1 MVDLANCERGSLVLE
16 DMMRTSKQVLHGPH
30 ARYSNAASTAALP
43 SFHAVLRTLTLVAAF
58 AFIGA
63 CVFGAI

>member
-1 MVDLANCERGSLVLE
+1 
-16 DMMRTSKQVLHGPH
+16 MRTSKQVLHVPQARYSH
-30 ARYSNAASTAALP
+30 ARYSEAASTAVMP
-43 SFHAVLRTLTLVAAF
+43 GVHAVLRTLTLVAAF

>member
-1 MVDLANCERGSLVLE
+1 
-16 DMMRTSKQVLHGPH
+16 MMRTSKQVLHGPH
-30 ARYSNAASTAALP
+30 ARYSNAASTATLP